1 MRTVIGLFDDKD
13 EAMSAYSALASEG
26 YALADLDILTNDDR
40 DDVPK
45 LEAMKQYIP
54 EPDLSV
60 YLTGVRNDGTII
72 TANVADSQVSRAAS
86 IMSGYEMVNV
96 QQRAEEWHTADAS
109 VPVMLDAATDQNVIE
124 VIEEEMQVGKEA
136 VEVGRMR
143 IYNVVTEHE
152 ETVDVTLRDE
162 TIRVQRRP
170 VSRKVAANPD
180 LFKPRSFE
188 MVEMDEIAKV
198 AKTAVVVEEVYLGK
212 EVDERVEI
220 IKETLRRQDVEIEEI
235 VGARPYTDYEADFRR
250 YVDTRL
256 ADRGMTYDD
265 VSPALKF
272 GYQLGT
278 TEPFRSTA
286 WDNNVNDART
296 LWESKN
302 PGTWDANAPVVKYA
316 WDTTRNIR

>member
-1 MRTVIGLFDDKD
+1 M
-13 EAMSAYSALASEG
+13 AAYSALADEG

-40 DDVPK
+40 DDAPK

-60 YLTGVRNDGTII
+60 YLTGVRNGGTII
-72 TANVADSQVSRAAS
+72 TANVVDSQVSRAAS
-86 IMSGYEMVNV
+86 IMSGYEMVNI
-96 QQRAEEWHTADAS
+96 QQRAEKWHTADAS
-109 VPVMLDAATDQNVIE
+109 VPRMRDAATDENVIE
-124 VIEEEMQVGKEA
+124 VIEEELAVGKEA

-143 IYNVVTEHE
+143 IYNVVTERE
-152 ETVDVTLRDE
+152 ETVDVNLRDE

-170 VSRKVAANPD
+170 VNRKMVTNAD

-212 EVDERVEI
+212 EVDERVET

-235 VGARPYTDYEADFRR
+235 DVARTFTDYEPDFRR

-256 ADRGMTYDD
+256 ADRGLTYDD

-272 GYQLGT
+272 GYQMGT
-278 TEPFRSTA
+278 TEPFRSSNWTK
-286 WDNNVNDART
+286 VEPDARK
-296 LWESKN
+296 LWENQN
-302 PGTWDANAPVVKYA
+302 PGTWDNNANIVKYSWEA
-316 WDTTRNIR
+316 TRTTR